1 MMWRTRSSS
10 MRAMVAVVLACGTM
24 CGVSIA
30 QEAATALPTAQPAT
44 AAPAEN
50 GLYKS
55 QPGRWGVKIIDEQWK
70 DQKRNRTVPV
80 RIYLPQDKDEQGG
93 DEKRAV
99 VIFSHGL
106 GGSGANYAYFGKHLA
121 SHGYIVIAPTHPGSD
136 TEQAKEWIK
145 THGGLFTNSA
155 EKTKE
160 RREGEP
166 AEKGPEPGAGMM
178 PGMTRE
184 GGWMMATVSD
194 PENLRNR
201 PKDISFVI
209 DQIATHAIIGSITD
223 MQRIGVAGHS
233 FGAYTAMAVGGMTV
247 DLPEEQGGKRQSFR
261 DERVKA
267 VLPMSPEGAGTM
279 GISSG
284 AWEKF
289 AVPVLFLTGTKDY
302 GSGARSAAWRRE
314 GFVAATGVDH
324 YLVTIENA
332 GHMTFANPGEKSA
345 QQAAAGLGMGLL
357 LLGQNDTK
365 KQKGHIE
372 LVESLSMAFFDAYVR
387 GEAEAIK
394 RLRAL
399 CISKRG
405 DCVGEFAPGAKR
417 AE

>member
-1 MMWRTRSSS
+1 MNWLTRSTS
-10 MRAMVAVVLACGTM
+10 MRAMVGVVIACGTM
-24 CGVSIA
+24 CGVGMA
-30 QEAATALPTAQPAT
+30 QEAIPSSTPPA
-44 AAPAEN
+44 AAPVES

-55 QPGRWGVKIIDEQWK
+55 EPGRWSVKIIDEQWK
-70 DQKRNRTVPV
+70 DEKRNRTVPV
-80 RIYLPQDKDEQGG
+80 RIYLPQDKEEQGG
-93 DEKRAV
+93 DEKRPV

-106 GGSGANYAYFGKHLA
+106 GGSGANYTYFGKQFA

-145 THGGLFTNSA
+145 THGGLFTNGA

-184 GGWMMATVSD
+184 GGWMMTTVSD

-209 DQIATHAIIGSITD
+209 DQIPGHAIIGPIAD
-223 MQRIGVAGHS
+223 MRRIGVAGHS
-233 FGAYTAMAVGGMTV
+233 FGAYTAMAIGGMTV
-247 DLPEEQGGKRQSFR
+247 DLPETDGRKGQSFR
-261 DERVKA
+261 DERVRA

-279 GISSG
+279 GISAG
-284 AWEKF
+284 AWDKF
-289 AVPVLFLTGTKDY
+289 AAPVLFLTGTRDY

-314 GFVAATGVDH
+314 GFEGATGVDH
-324 YLVTIENA
+324 YLITIENA

-365 KQKGHIE
+365 KQKEHIQ
-372 LVESLSMAFFDAYVR
+372 LIESLSIAFFDAYVR
-387 GEAEAIK
+387 GDAEAMKKLRVFCMTK
-394 RLRAL
+394 R
-399 CISKRG
+399 S
-405 DCVGEFAPGAKR
+405 DCVAEYAPAARK